1 MGLIEIVR
9 TITVFYQ
16 NDPLITIV
24 ISIVAIF
31 LIFRYPKFFLN
42 LFLLAMILATI
53 FYVISNLSSSSVYQK
68 EKLIKRDRVTDI
80 AE

>member
-9 TITVFYQ
+9 TITDFYQ

-24 ISIVAIF
+24 ISIIAIF

-53 FYVISNLSSSSVYQK
+53 FYVISNLSSSGVYQK
-68 EKLIKRDRVTDI
+68 EKLIKRGQVNDI

>member
-1 MGLIEIVR
+1 MGLIEIIR
-9 TITVFYQ
+9 SIAVFYQ

-31 LIFRYPKFFLN
+31 FIYRYPKVFLN

-53 FYVISNLSSSSVYQK
+53 FYLISNLSSSGVYQK
-68 EKLIKRDRVTDI
+68 EKLFKQDRVTDI
-80 AE
+80 AK

>member
-53 FYVISNLSSSSVYQK
+53 FYLISNLSSSGVYQK